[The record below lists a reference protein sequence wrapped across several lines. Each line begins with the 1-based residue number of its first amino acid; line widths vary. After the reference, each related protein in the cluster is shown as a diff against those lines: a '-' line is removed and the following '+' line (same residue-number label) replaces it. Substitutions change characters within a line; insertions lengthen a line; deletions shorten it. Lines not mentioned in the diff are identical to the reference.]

1 LKMSNRVGDE
11 VRTDKMTEALKALPR
26 LGVVVEKKSLTSSD
40 GTKHK
45 VYVLKATKAARD
57 GCGDSL

>member
-1 LKMSNRVGDE
+1 MGCRVGDE
-11 VRTDKMTEALKALPR
+11 VQTDKMTKALKALPR
-26 LGVVVEKKSLTSSD
+26 LGVMIEKKALTSSD
-40 GTKHK
+40 GTRHK